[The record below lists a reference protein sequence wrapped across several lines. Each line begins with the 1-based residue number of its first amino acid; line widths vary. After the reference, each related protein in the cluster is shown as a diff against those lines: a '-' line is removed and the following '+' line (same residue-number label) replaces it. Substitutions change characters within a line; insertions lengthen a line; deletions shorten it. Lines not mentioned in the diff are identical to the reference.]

1 MPPEIIIVPAIVAIP
16 ATVVFARMWFRHRE
30 QMASLSGGAHNGL
43 GQPALEAR
51 LDRIEHA
58 VEAIAI
64 EVERMGEGQRFV
76 TRLLSERAVAPD
88 SGAAGAPIPVAVA
101 SGQGNSPR

>member
-1 MPPEIIIVPAIVAIP
+1 MPPEMIIVPAIFAIP
-16 ATVVFARMWFRHRE
+16 ATVVFARMWFRHKE
-30 QMASLSGGAHNGL
+30 KMTTLSGGSHHGL

-64 EVERMGEGQRFV
+64 EIERMGEGQRFV
-76 TRLLSERAVAPD
+76 TRLLSERAVASE
-88 SGAAGAPIPVAVA
+88 SGGAGTPIPVSVA
-101 SGQGNSPR
+101 SGQGHSPR

>member
-1 MPPEIIIVPAIVAIP
+1 MMPEIIIVPAVFAIP
-16 ATVVFARMWFRHRE
+16 ATVLFARMWFRHKE
-30 QMASLSGGAHNGL
+30 KMTTLAGGSHHGL

-64 EVERMGEGQRFV
+64 EIERMGEGQRFV
-76 TRLLSERAVAPD
+76 TRLLSERAAASEPGATAAPVPAP
-88 SGAAGAPIPVAVA
+88 AALRVQA
-101 SGQGNSPR
+101 